1 MTYKLFSEGKYHIIP
16 GFFKTLMYLKKQKR
30 EFAIIF
36 RTFGV
41 DLENVVYEFNRFC
54 NGDHPCFNGRNNTPA
69 VKMDGSKNS
78 KDFRIN

>member
-1 MTYKLFSEGKYHIIP
+1 
-16 GFFKTLMYLKKQKR
+16 MYLKKQKR
-30 EFAIIF
+30 EFAILF